1 MTGKSEDLH
10 EDRPMSNKVAAIS
23 FLLGIV
29 ALMSLVSAAQL
40 VGWVIFVDDFV
51 WGSAEGRRVII
62 VLPASL
68 LIGAAAAWGLIRLKP
83 WGEPISPTTRKTNI
97 LFYLAGLVAMP
108 GALALFLGAF
118 SRENPYGFFSD
129 SAISPG
135 IALVAITSWL
145 LALAIS
151 WWWYYSA
158 DEHERKAYDFGSLF
172 GHGLFIT
179 VTPAWWVAA
188 RAGLLPQ
195 PDAMV
200 LWFVTMGVITIG
212 WFWHRYR

>member
-1 MTGKSEDLH
+1 M
-10 EDRPMSNKVAAIS
+10 I
-23 FLLGIV
+23 
-29 ALMSLVSAAQL
+29 ALPV
-40 VGWVIFVDDFV
+40 
-51 WGSAEGRRVII
+51 
-62 VLPASL
+62 SL
-68 LIGAAAAWGLIRLKP
+68 LIGAAALWGFMRLKP
-83 WGEPISPTTRKTNI
+83 RGEPISPTTRKTNV
-97 LFYLAGLVAMP
+97 LFFVSGLVAMP
-108 GALALFLGAF
+108 GVLALAFDARDNAYGLF
-118 SRENPYGFFSD
+118 SNTP
-129 SAISPG
+129 
-135 IALVAITSWL
+135 IAPRTALFAITSWL

-158 DEHERKAYDFGSLF
+158 DEHERRAYDFGSLF

-200 LWFVTMGVITIG
+200 LWCVTMAVITIG